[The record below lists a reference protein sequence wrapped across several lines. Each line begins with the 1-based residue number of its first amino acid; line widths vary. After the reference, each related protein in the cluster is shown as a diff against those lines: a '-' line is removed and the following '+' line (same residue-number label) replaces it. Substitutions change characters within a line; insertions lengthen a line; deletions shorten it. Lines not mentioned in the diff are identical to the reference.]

1 MQQICGDYNLQN
13 TAISSCHGAPGLLEA
28 LNQTSRS
35 THGWTRPRFG
45 TSASDKLNLNW
56 WLSMAKVSPAQF
68 VRQVRQEASRISW
81 ASRRETGTATLTVF
95 VMVAIAAM
103 FFLLVD
109 MVLSNVVQFV
119 LGLGS

>member
-1 MQQICGDYNLQN
+1 L
-13 TAISSCHGAPGLLEA
+13 GLIL
-28 LNQTSRS
+28 
-35 THGWTRPRFG
+35 PV
-45 TSASDKLNLNW
+45 KKNLNW
-56 WLSMAKVSPAQF
+56 QLSMAKVSPAQF

-81 ASRRETGTATLTVF
+81 ASRREVSSATLTVF
-95 VMVAIAAM
+95 VMVAIAAV